1 MREILFRGIGDKGYL
16 VEFTLFDIFNENN
29 TDTHMALIFESN
41 NEDGFFVERVLKSSI
56 EQFTGLTDKNGAK
69 VFEGD
74 VLMYEGSYE
83 DYVVL
88 YRDDL
93 SRFCVRRKSG
103 GCTSDL
109 SSFYTIIGNIHEGD
123 K

>member
-56 EQFTGLTDKNGAK
+56 EQFTGLP
-69 VFEGD
+69 
-74 VLMYEGSYE
+74 
-83 DYVVL
+83 
-88 YRDDL
+88 
-93 SRFCVRRKSG
+93 RRKV
-103 GCTSDL
+103 
-109 SSFYTIIGNIHEGD
+109 E